1 MEHFLKFPQS
11 ILTANLVHMAFFNQ
25 LDVIKTSSKP
35 HCSLSPG
42 RIFQWPQFPKLRI
55 FEVPK
60 IFSDIFLPFVSLGS
74 ARGLATDRGSRGQTP
89 LHLAAGEGHDSVA
102 ERLLEA
108 KAAVDAQNNRGRGLG
123 GGYWGGKPHDAL
135 GFRCEVHEAVDGS
148 SFWWILFSQFFGKRV
163 KTFAPMFG
171 VVPSLWVGVSLNQGF

>member
-1 MEHFLKFPQS
+1 
-11 ILTANLVHMAFFNQ
+11 
-25 LDVIKTSSKP
+25 
-35 HCSLSPG
+35 
-42 RIFQWPQFPKLRI
+42 
-55 FEVPK
+55 VPK
-60 IFSDIFLPFVSLGS
+60 ISLRDSSPLRSVWVLPVAWPG
-74 ARGLATDRGSRGQTP
+74 GCGSRGYTP
-89 LHLAAGEGHDSVA
+89 LHLAASGGHDSVVQ
-102 ERLLEA
+102 RLLEA

-171 VVPSLWVGVSLNQGF
+171 VVVCEHNYIYIYIYIYIVPSLWVGVSLNQGF